1 MFNLSFFT
9 VIVIFYNMD
18 SKELDTNNTD
28 IIVSALKGLLGAIP
42 YAGSLAG
49 EIFGNIIP
57 KQRLDRFAAYIKELS
72 SRIAT
77 LEENDL
83 RWIEKLKHSSSNL
96 LIYELSIKYSLE
108 TNSQILHNSFA
119 SVVFKAVEKNEKNTV
134 INEKILRTISELT
147 EEEIIWLIWFSEPS
161 VLFYETEFQ
170 TRFKKILSPHS
181 RSSGNS
187 EEDRIHNALQD
198 QYILNL
204 HGKGLLY
211 RKSVNVK
218 NQTVSLS
225 SGDKPPELK
234 DFSIT
239 PYGDMIVDAL
249 YNEDFFGRIVI

>member
-1 MFNLSFFT
+1 MPFMFNLSFFT

-18 SKELDTNNTD
+18 SKELDLNKTD

-57 KQRLDRFAAYIKELS
+57 KQRLDRFAAYIK
-72 SRIAT
+72 
-77 LEENDL
+77 
-83 RWIEKLKHSSSNL
+83 
-96 LIYELSIKYSLE
+96 ELSIKYSLE

-225 SGDKPPELK
+225 SGDKPPKLK